1 MTNIFSHSSLSNDP
15 GKTGSSFLFYG
26 AILFPHV
33 GIFSLSHREC
43 LTLQKGGVGNKMYL
57 NSILKGF
64 FLCLKIWTNHRSS
77 KKSPRKVYNFTCS
90 SHRISVL
97 LRLRRDFV
105 IRKLIRK
112 QGINIHAAL
121 RKFRKI

>member
-1 MTNIFSHSSLSNDP
+1 MTNKFSHSSLSNDP
-15 GKTGSSFLFYG
+15 GKTGSNFLFYC

-33 GIFSLSHREC
+33 GIFSLLHREC
-43 LTLQKGGVGNKMYL
+43 LNLQKGGVGNKMYL
-57 NSILKGF
+57 NSILKGV
-64 FLCLKIWTNHRSS
+64 FLCLKIWTKHRSS